1 MLNKIFPIFLVK
13 EVENTSSSVY
23 KDYNFF
29 SNKMQNYMDLISSKG
44 QTLDQ
49 IEADQEARDNSRDS
63 SHSKGDASPA
73 KVRARSIMRNV
84 ITKQVKEMIHAL
96 NVFKS
101 DRNKKVNKIKQI
113 SLLADIITDGFKNS
127 LNTPKYTNFYNFI
140 ELYVKD

>member
-1 MLNKIFPIFLVK
+1 VN
-13 EVENTSSSVY
+13 EVEGAKGTFY

-29 SNKMQNYMDLISSKG
+29 SSKMQNYMDLISSKG

-49 IEADQEARDNSRDS
+49 LEADQQARENRRNSMNS
-63 SHSKGDASPA
+63 EGDVSPA

-113 SLLADIITDGFKNS
+113 SMLADIITDGFKNS

-140 ELYVKD
+140 ELYVRGY